1 MSRGI
6 FQSAARS
13 FESFRLMIPWG
24 DCRMFPSRFYP
35 KYTRA
40 GANVTQQQDAVLP
53 HPLSVW
59 ISNTRVKSLV
69 SAICLVRFAVIKT

>member
-1 MSRGI
+1 
-6 FQSAARS
+6 
-13 FESFRLMIPWG
+13 
-24 DCRMFPSRFYP
+24 MFPSRFYP
-35 KYTRA
+35 KYTQA